1 MDGVPFGSGRCL
13 YAVKSPVV
21 LGHGFACAF
30 VRRCSRPDC
39 RATVYQELGVSQFW
53 AWIWCFTV
61 LLSVFFL
68 AVFWTRRPPWQC
80 SAIRLWI
87 QARLHPFNTTTPN
100 NQHEKPR
107 KNNGDVAL
115 RCPVAAEGEHAL
127 NKYGSSPIDVMVKTV
142 TSSRRLH
149 WADARLDQCYKRLFA

>member
-1 MDGVPFGSGRCL
+1 VFVCGEGSCGTRTWICL
-13 YAVKSPVV
+13 RFCLA
-21 LGHGFACAF
+21 LLTTGLHGHGL
-30 VRRCSRPDC
+30 SRAGC
-39 RATVYQELGVSQFW
+39 FSVSGVNL
-53 AWIWCFTV
+53 V
-61 LLSVFFL
+61 LYCTFERFFFL

-100 NQHEKPR
+100 NQHEKSR

-142 TSSRRLH
+142 TSSRWLH
-149 WADARLDQCYKRLFA
+149 WADARLDRCYK